1 MRGDMFASLEWLSGP
16 PWLIP
21 FFTGE
26 TLTFVCVCVCKGWW
40 GGWLVCVPPLIGSL
54 TLHILSEET
63 FA

>member
-26 TLTFVCVCVCKGWW
+26 TLTFVCVCVCKGGW
-40 GGWLVCVPPLIGSL
+40 GWVVGMCTSFDWFPNPSY
-54 TLHILSEET
+54 T
-63 FA
+63 F